1 MKDQAKLR
9 KILEYKS
16 IAVVGFSPREERP
29 SNYVSMYMQK
39 NGYLITPV
47 NPGHQHIGN
56 LKCYPSLE
64 SIDHPID
71 IVNIFRKSEFV
82 YDIVKSSIFI
92 NAKAV
97 WMQDS
102 VYDKRAERLAIEK
115 GIMVVMDDCIL
126 RQHKILKEKV
136 NINSDLKKR
145 YERDGYAVV
154 KNVVDKEIADEI
166 KSHINWL
173 VKKYPDTR
181 PEAFHHDMLIRDP
194 FIHHLLHQKKF

>member
-16 IAVVGFSPREERP
+16 IAVVGFSPKEERP

-47 NPGHQHIGN
+47 NPGHQQIGN

-71 IVNIFRKSEFV
+71 IVNVFRRSEFV

-115 GIMVVMDDCIL
+115 GMIVVMDDCIL
-126 RQHKILKEKV
+126 RQHKILKEK
-136 NINSDLKKR
+136 
-145 YERDGYAVV
+145 
-154 KNVVDKEIADEI
+154 
-166 KSHINWL
+166 
-173 VKKYPDTR
+173 
-181 PEAFHHDMLIRDP
+181 
-194 FIHHLLHQKKF
+194 

>member
-1 MKDQAKLR
+1 MKDQAEIR

-16 IAVVGFSPREERP
+16 IAVVGFSPKEERP

-47 NPGHQHIGN
+47 NPGHQQIGN

-71 IVNIFRKSEFV
+71 IVNVFRRSEFV

-126 RQHKILKEKV
+126 RQHKIHKEK
-136 NINSDLKKR
+136 
-145 YERDGYAVV
+145 
-154 KNVVDKEIADEI
+154 
-166 KSHINWL
+166 
-173 VKKYPDTR
+173 
-181 PEAFHHDMLIRDP
+181 
-194 FIHHLLHQKKF
+194 

>member
-1 MKDQAKLR
+1 MKDQAEIK
-9 KILEYKS
+9 KILQYKS
-16 IAVVGFSPREERP
+16 IAVVGFSPKEERP

-71 IVNIFRKSEFV
+71 IVNVFRKSEFV

-126 RQHKILKEKV
+126 RQHKILKG
-136 NINSDLKKR
+136 R
-145 YERDGYAVV
+145 
-154 KNVVDKEIADEI
+154 
-166 KSHINWL
+166 
-173 VKKYPDTR
+173 
-181 PEAFHHDMLIRDP
+181 
-194 FIHHLLHQKKF
+194 

>member
-1 MKDQAKLR
+1 MKYQS
-9 KILEYKS
+9 KIKQILDYKS
-16 IAVVGFSPREERP
+16 IAVVGFSPKEERP

-56 LKCYPSLE
+56 LKCYPNLE
-64 SIDHPID
+64 SIEHPID
-71 IVNIFRKSEFV
+71 IVNIFRRSEYV

-102 VYDKRAERLAIEK
+102 VYDKMAERLAIEK

-126 RQHKILKEKV
+126 RQHKIFKGK
-136 NINSDLKKR
+136 
-145 YERDGYAVV
+145 
-154 KNVVDKEIADEI
+154 
-166 KSHINWL
+166 
-173 VKKYPDTR
+173 
-181 PEAFHHDMLIRDP
+181 
-194 FIHHLLHQKKF
+194 

>member
-1 MKDQAKLR
+1 MKSQTKIK
-9 KILEYKS
+9 KILKHKS
-16 IAVVGFSPREERP
+16 IAVVGYSPKEERP

-47 NPGHQHIGN
+47 NPGHQYIGN
-56 LKCYPSLE
+56 LKCYPNLE

-71 IVNIFRKSEFV
+71 TVNVFRRSEFV

-102 VYDKRAERLAIEK
+102 VYDKMAERLAIKK

-126 RQHKILKEKV
+126 RQHKIFKGK
-136 NINSDLKKR
+136 
-145 YERDGYAVV
+145 
-154 KNVVDKEIADEI
+154 
-166 KSHINWL
+166 
-173 VKKYPDTR
+173 
-181 PEAFHHDMLIRDP
+181 
-194 FIHHLLHQKKF
+194 

>member
-1 MKDQAKLR
+1 MKYQS
-9 KILEYKS
+9 KIKQILDYKS
-16 IAVVGFSPREERP
+16 IAVVGFSPKEERP
-29 SNYVSMYMQK
+29 SNYVSVYMQK

-56 LKCYPSLE
+56 LKCYPNLE

-71 IVNIFRKSEFV
+71 IVNIFRRSEYV

-102 VYDKRAERLAIEK
+102 VYDKMAERLAIEK

-126 RQHKILKEKV
+126 RQHKIFKGK
-136 NINSDLKKR
+136 
-145 YERDGYAVV
+145 
-154 KNVVDKEIADEI
+154 
-166 KSHINWL
+166 
-173 VKKYPDTR
+173 
-181 PEAFHHDMLIRDP
+181 
-194 FIHHLLHQKKF
+194 

>member
-1 MKDQAKLR
+1 MKYQSKIK
-9 KILEYKS
+9 KILDYRS
-16 IAVVGFSPREERP
+16 IAVVGFSPKEERP
-29 SNYVSMYMQK
+29 SNYVSIYMQK

-56 LKCYPSLE
+56 LKCYPNLE

-71 IVNIFRKSEFV
+71 IVNIFRRSEYV

-102 VYDKRAERLAIEK
+102 VNDKMAERLAIEK

-126 RQHKILKEKV
+126 RQHKIFKGK
-136 NINSDLKKR
+136 
-145 YERDGYAVV
+145 
-154 KNVVDKEIADEI
+154 
-166 KSHINWL
+166 
-173 VKKYPDTR
+173 
-181 PEAFHHDMLIRDP
+181 
-194 FIHHLLHQKKF
+194 

>member
-1 MKDQAKLR
+1 MKYQSKIK
-9 KILEYKS
+9 KILNYKS
-16 IAVVGFSPREERP
+16 IAVVGFSPKEERP

-47 NPGHQHIGN
+47 NPGHQYIGN
-56 LKCYPSLE
+56 LKCYPNLE

-71 IVNIFRKSEFV
+71 IVNIFRRSEYV

-102 VYDKRAERLAIEK
+102 VYDKMAERLAIKK

-126 RQHKILKEKV
+126 RQHKIFKGE
-136 NINSDLKKR
+136 
-145 YERDGYAVV
+145 
-154 KNVVDKEIADEI
+154 
-166 KSHINWL
+166 
-173 VKKYPDTR
+173 
-181 PEAFHHDMLIRDP
+181 
-194 FIHHLLHQKKF
+194 

>member
-1 MKDQAKLR
+1 MIDQAKIR

-16 IAVVGFSPREERP
+16 IAVVGFSPKEERP

-47 NPGHQHIGN
+47 NPGHQHFGN

-71 IVNIFRKSEFV
+71 IVNVFRRSEFV

-126 RQHKILKEKV
+126 RQHKILKG
-136 NINSDLKKR
+136 R
-145 YERDGYAVV
+145 
-154 KNVVDKEIADEI
+154 
-166 KSHINWL
+166 
-173 VKKYPDTR
+173 
-181 PEAFHHDMLIRDP
+181 
-194 FIHHLLHQKKF
+194 

>member
-1 MKDQAKLR
+1 MKYQSKIK
-9 KILEYKS
+9 KILDYKS
-16 IAVVGFSPREERP
+16 IAVVGFSPKKERP

-47 NPGHQHIGN
+47 NPGHQYIGN
-56 LKCYPSLE
+56 LKCYPNLE

-71 IVNIFRKSEFV
+71 IVNIFRRSEYV

-102 VYDKRAERLAIEK
+102 VYDKMAESLAIEK

-126 RQHKILKEKV
+126 RQHKIFKGK
-136 NINSDLKKR
+136 
-145 YERDGYAVV
+145 
-154 KNVVDKEIADEI
+154 
-166 KSHINWL
+166 
-173 VKKYPDTR
+173 
-181 PEAFHHDMLIRDP
+181 
-194 FIHHLLHQKKF
+194 

>member
-1 MKDQAKLR
+1 MKDQTEIR

-16 IAVVGFSPREERP
+16 IAVVGFSPKEERP

-47 NPGHQHIGN
+47 NPGHQQIGN

-71 IVNIFRKSEFV
+71 IVNVFRRSEFV

-126 RQHKILKEKV
+126 RQHKILKG
-136 NINSDLKKR
+136 R
-145 YERDGYAVV
+145 
-154 KNVVDKEIADEI
+154 
-166 KSHINWL
+166 
-173 VKKYPDTR
+173 
-181 PEAFHHDMLIRDP
+181 
-194 FIHHLLHQKKF
+194 

>member
-1 MKDQAKLR
+1 MKDQAEIR

-16 IAVVGFSPREERP
+16 IAVVGFSPKEERP

-47 NPGHQHIGN
+47 NPGHQNIGN

-71 IVNIFRKSEFV
+71 IVNVFRRSEFV

-126 RQHKILKEKV
+126 RQHKILKEK
-136 NINSDLKKR
+136 
-145 YERDGYAVV
+145 
-154 KNVVDKEIADEI
+154 
-166 KSHINWL
+166 
-173 VKKYPDTR
+173 
-181 PEAFHHDMLIRDP
+181 
-194 FIHHLLHQKKF
+194 

>member
-56 LKCYPSLE
+56 LKYYPSLE

-115 GIMVVMDDCIL
+115 GMMVVMDDCIL
-126 RQHKILKEKV
+126 RQHKILKEK
-136 NINSDLKKR
+136 
-145 YERDGYAVV
+145 
-154 KNVVDKEIADEI
+154 
-166 KSHINWL
+166 
-173 VKKYPDTR
+173 
-181 PEAFHHDMLIRDP
+181 
-194 FIHHLLHQKKF
+194 

>member
-16 IAVVGFSPREERP
+16 IAVVGFSQREERP

-47 NPGHQHIGN
+47 NPGHQQIGN

-71 IVNIFRKSEFV
+71 IVNVFRKSEFV

-126 RQHKILKEKV
+126 RQHKILKEK
-136 NINSDLKKR
+136 
-145 YERDGYAVV
+145 
-154 KNVVDKEIADEI
+154 
-166 KSHINWL
+166 
-173 VKKYPDTR
+173 
-181 PEAFHHDMLIRDP
+181 
-194 FIHHLLHQKKF
+194 

>member
-1 MKDQAKLR
+1 MKDQAEIR

-16 IAVVGFSPREERP
+16 IAVVGFSPKEERP
-29 SNYVSMYMQK
+29 SNYVSKYMQK

-47 NPGHQHIGN
+47 NPGHQQIGN

-71 IVNIFRKSEFV
+71 IVNVFRRSEFV

-126 RQHKILKEKV
+126 RQHKILKEK
-136 NINSDLKKR
+136 
-145 YERDGYAVV
+145 
-154 KNVVDKEIADEI
+154 
-166 KSHINWL
+166 
-173 VKKYPDTR
+173 
-181 PEAFHHDMLIRDP
+181 
-194 FIHHLLHQKKF
+194 

>member
-1 MKDQAKLR
+1 MKDQTKIN

-16 IAVVGFSPREERP
+16 IAVVGFSPKKEIP

-47 NPGHQHIGN
+47 NPGHQYIGN
-56 LKCYPSLE
+56 LKCYPNLE

-71 IVNIFRKSEFV
+71 TVNVFRRSEFV

-126 RQHKILKEKV
+126 RQHKILKEK
-136 NINSDLKKR
+136 
-145 YERDGYAVV
+145 
-154 KNVVDKEIADEI
+154 
-166 KSHINWL
+166 
-173 VKKYPDTR
+173 
-181 PEAFHHDMLIRDP
+181 
-194 FIHHLLHQKKF
+194 

>member
-39 NGYLITPV
+39 NGYLIIPV

-115 GIMVVMDDCIL
+115 GMMVVMDDCIL
-126 RQHKILKEKV
+126 RQHKILKEK
-136 NINSDLKKR
+136 
-145 YERDGYAVV
+145 
-154 KNVVDKEIADEI
+154 
-166 KSHINWL
+166 
-173 VKKYPDTR
+173 
-181 PEAFHHDMLIRDP
+181 
-194 FIHHLLHQKKF
+194 